1 MENLH
6 HVSPF
11 VVQPDTALNV
21 TYCINDATAYCIAI
35 TKRVRKT
42 KASHR
47 LGRVERRN
55 AQFEQKVTLEQ
66 NILDRQLASQAAL
79 KIITVHNLWKAF
91 SAAKLTPLLMRQNH
105 HRLPGPKIVK
115 GLISHRLS
123 GDGKQRI
130 INNRYIIYIHLERS
144 SPITGT
150 EGCPLQVTATSRR
163 SIP

>member
-21 TYCINDATAYCIAI
+21 TYCINDSTAYCIAI

-79 KIITVHNLWKAF
+79 KIMTVHNLW
-91 SAAKLTPLLMRQNH
+91 S
-105 HRLPGPKIVK
+105 V
-115 GLISHRLS
+115 
-123 GDGKQRI
+123 QR
-130 INNRYIIYIHLERS
+130 
-144 SPITGT
+144 
-150 EGCPLQVTATSRR
+150 CKVDTATDEAKPPPLARA
-163 SIP
+163 